1 MTDQPA
7 LKSVY
12 PASADFVA
20 KAHVDAAGYE
30 ARYAASVADPEAFW
44 GQEGLRL
51 DWIKP
56 YTRVKNTSFA
66 PGNISI
72 KWFEDGHLNVSAN
85 CIDRH
90 MLTRANQTAI
100 IWEPDDP
107 KEPAQHITYAQLLE
121 QTCRLANVLK
131 AHGVTKGDRVVLY
144 MPMIPEAAYAMLA
157 CTRIG
162 AIHSI
167 V

>member
-1 MTDQPA
+1 MTDQSP
-7 LKSVY
+7 LKAVY
-12 PASADFVA
+12 PASTEFVA
-20 KAHVDAAGYE
+20 KAHVDAAAYE
-30 ARYAASVADPEAFW
+30 ARYAASVADPEGFW
-44 GQEGLRL
+44 GEEGLRL

-56 YTRVKNTSFA
+56 YTKVKDTSFE

-72 KWFEDGHLNVSAN
+72 KWFEDGLLNVSAN

-107 KEPAQHITYAQLLE
+107 KEPAQHITYTQLLE

-131 AHGVTKGDRVVLY
+131 AHGVTKGDRVVF
-144 MPMIPEAAYAMLA
+144 
-157 CTRIG
+157 CTCR
-162 AIHSI
+162 
-167 V
+167 

>member
-1 MTDQPA
+1 MTDHAA

-20 KAHVDAAGYE
+20 KAHVDAEAYA

-44 GQEGLRL
+44 GREGLRL

-56 YTRVKNTSFA
+56 YTKVKNSSFA

-72 KWFEDGHLNVSAN
+72 RWFEDGVLNVSAN

-90 MLTRANQTAI
+90 MLMLPGA
-100 IWEPDDP
+100 
-107 KEPAQHITYAQLLE
+107 KELFLTF
-121 QTCRLANVLK
+121 V
-131 AHGVTKGDRVVLY
+131 
-144 MPMIPEAAYAMLA
+144 
-157 CTRIG
+157 
-162 AIHSI
+162 
-167 V
+167 